1 MEWGRGGGR
10 GRLFLSQTG
19 SEGKTITQ
27 EPLFFFDVIADVNA
41 AARLEINRSLSV
53 GGGQDPLP
61 VARRHPGLSYLLM
74 DERLGGIRLRKKK
87 GGGGGRLGKSV

>member
-1 MEWGRGGGR
+1 MT
-10 GRLFLSQTG
+10 QTG
-19 SEGKTITQ
+19 SEGKTITR
-27 EPLFFFDVIADVNA
+27 EPLFFFDVIADVKA

-74 DERLGGIRLRKKK
+74 DERFEGIRDVKKK
-87 GGGGGRLGKSV
+87 KSGAAVGWGKVLRIRVR